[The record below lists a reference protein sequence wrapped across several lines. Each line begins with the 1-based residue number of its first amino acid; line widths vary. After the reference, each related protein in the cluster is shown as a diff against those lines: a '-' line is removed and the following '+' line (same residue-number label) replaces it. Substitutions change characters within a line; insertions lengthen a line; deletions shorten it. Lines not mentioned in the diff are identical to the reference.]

1 MAELSPPADE
11 EQMEVDQDQMEA
23 STDTAVVRV
32 DISWPDVDFPEKLS
46 FVLYAALHIMFNKDL
61 QISCEIRSL
70 DVMDTPHSV
79 MVTISPASVL
89 SRLLDL
95 RFAKLT
101 LTELNEM
108 VRVSF
113 SQPGSP
119 FNSRDQKKMPVP
131 ASGLVYPSGS
141 KPQDQGA
148 IKKKPQHHQGA
159 NGSLSSAGPIGNTQN
174 AGSAH
179 WQSKEDRDEETHT
192 ARYSKRPIQEDL
204 MECRVPVCHYS
215 HLSSAYRKEMDDI
228 QEKFGVKFKDAVL
241 VSIEAND
248 QKQKE
253 LANQAFTELVQRCC
267 LNFEIVTLPM
277 YNLEPDNLTEMLKKI
292 QKDEESK
299 LELSVSAKGYRLS
312 GPREIVEEFLKRNL
326 PTTAAGASRD
336 KQAAADEED
345 LCPICLD
352 KFTNKKK
359 LGCSHVFCS
368 SCLDGAVKS
377 MGPQCPVCKEIFG
390 QVVGDQ
396 PKGTM
401 TYDVIRARLP
411 GFSKC
416 DTIVINYSI
425 PDGMQTERHPN
436 PGKRFS
442 GTERRAYL
450 PNNREGNEVL
460 ELLKRAFA
468 QKLIF
473 TVGVSR
479 TTGLSD
485 TVIWNDIHHKTSQW
499 GGPTGFGYPDHG
511 YLLRVKEEL
520 KAKGIK

>member
-1 MAELSPPADE
+1 ASHSETPP
-11 EQMEVDQDQMEA
+11 
-23 STDTAVVRV
+23 
-32 DISWPDVDFPEKLS
+32 
-46 FVLYAALHIMFNKDL
+46 
-61 QISCEIRSL
+61 
-70 DVMDTPHSV
+70 TPH
-79 MVTISPASVL
+79 
-89 SRLLDL
+89 
-95 RFAKLT
+95 
-101 LTELNEM
+101 
-108 VRVSF
+108 
-113 SQPGSP
+113 
-119 FNSRDQKKMPVP
+119 
-131 ASGLVYPSGS
+131 
-141 KPQDQGA
+141 
-148 IKKKPQHHQGA
+148 
-159 NGSLSSAGPIGNTQN
+159 
-174 AGSAH
+174 
-179 WQSKEDRDEETHT
+179 HT
-192 ARYSKRPIQEDL
+192 
-204 MECRVPVCHYS
+204 
-215 HLSSAYRKEMDDI
+215 
-228 QEKFGVKFKDAVL
+228 
-241 VSIEAND
+241 
-248 QKQKE
+248 
-253 LANQAFTELVQRCC
+253 
-267 LNFEIVTLPM
+267 
-277 YNLEPDNLTEMLKKI
+277 
-292 QKDEESK
+292 
-299 LELSVSAKGYRLS
+299 
-312 GPREIVEEFLKRNL
+312 
-326 PTTAAGASRD
+326 
-336 KQAAADEED
+336 AADEED